1 MIEVTPAA
9 QVAIRRLLEE
19 KGLSGPIRVFLQAG
33 CGGSQ
38 LAMGLDQ
45 PRPSDTQVEIDG
57 YVYLIDKGLAESVG
71 EVKVDYLADAYVPG
85 FAITS
90 ARPLPTG
97 CAGCSC

>member
-9 QVAIRRLLEE
+9 QAAVRRLLEE
-19 KGLSGPIRVFLQAG
+19 KGLSGPIRVFLEGG

-45 PRPSDTQVEIDG
+45 ARPGDAQVEIDG
-57 YVYLIDKGLAESVG
+57 YVYVMDKGLCQTVG
-71 EVKVDYLADAYVPG
+71 RVTVDYLDDTYVPG
-85 FAITS
+85 FAITA
-90 ARPLPTG
+90 ARPLPSG